1 MQELLDHID
10 SLKAELDSYRPI
22 SNEHMNRIMQKLHLE
37 WNFNSNSMEG
47 NTLTMTETRQLLYYG
62 ITAKGKPLKDHIE
75 MRGHD
80 QALKKLEGLIHK
92 EFKLTESLIK
102 AFHLMILEGSVSLQE
117 KEVEINPGHWKKS
130 WNYLYTP
137 TGKQIYFAD
146 PKDVPDLMSELIN
159 WTNNQL
165 YQEEL
170 NRHSKKKYDLH
181 PLLVASLFHKRFI
194 DIHPFGDGN
203 GRMARILSNLIL
215 MQAGF
220 MPAIVP
226 LKTKDNYYNALNA
239 SSKEDINP
247 LLDYIG
253 ENLIKSMELAI
264 EGAKGNP
271 VEEPDDWDKQIELL
285 KRKLSEKQQIQ
296 QHHKNSRTQIVIEII
311 EKCLPKIIQKINSK
325 FSPFSRLYE
334 YLNFEISI
342 QGRPVVSV
350 GNITEDY
357 ISLLLEDARKAAIEL
372 SGGID
377 IRIDWSME
385 RFGYDTN
392 GKILN
397 VKDFCKLSF
406 YEKDFSLLYNFNTIS
421 QSFILQYDEIIDD
434 DMLTPIDERAT
445 NLLNE
450 LNKL

>member
-62 ITAKGKPLKDHIE
+62 ITTKGKPLKDHIE

-102 AFHLMILEGSVSLQE
+102 EFHVMILEGSVSLQE

-247 LLDYIG
+247 LLEHIG

-271 VEEPDDWDKQIELL
+271 VEEPDDWEKEVAILKTQVKKLEDEVIERSNEGVYKIYYDSLEYIFTRFADKITHNFTDLFTDVRVCYYPEPNQGFYNKDEFTETLEAYLEVPSKKRFDGVGIECSFAGFMGAGVEHAFFSAGIEAQFDQFYYIVRPKRQDKNAPSFRKRYSQRLTEEEVNTLINFMGTSL
-285 KRKLSEKQQIQ
+285 KEELKNLIEKQ
-296 QHHKNSRTQIVIEII
+296 S
-311 EKCLPKIIQKINSK
+311 
-325 FSPFSRLYE
+325 
-334 YLNFEISI
+334 
-342 QGRPVVSV
+342 
-350 GNITEDY
+350 
-357 ISLLLEDARKAAIEL
+357 
-372 SGGID
+372 
-377 IRIDWSME
+377 
-385 RFGYDTN
+385 
-392 GKILN
+392 
-397 VKDFCKLSF
+397 
-406 YEKDFSLLYNFNTIS
+406 
-421 QSFILQYDEIIDD
+421 
-434 DMLTPIDERAT
+434 
-445 NLLNE
+445 
-450 LNKL
+450 